1 MFGSVHD
8 ELALDGPHAVHL
20 VLREQLVT
28 GDHQRVHVGDGATC
42 SLKTSKVNK
51 NHRLLLL
58 KLDKQSGGTIYRPF
72 LAQLGH
78 LYTLI
83 CCKNC
88 NLCLKKTKIN
98 EKEAGVGPF
107 FKKTIPGAMMLSPL
121 VKPMISLILEKVAC
135 SIRMKTGAIS

>member
-72 LAQLGH
+72 LVA
-78 LYTLI
+78 
-83 CCKNC
+83 
-88 NLCLKKTKIN
+88 N
-98 EKEAGVGPF
+98 EALGVGCSKPCSLQELA
-107 FKKTIPGAMMLSPL
+107 GRWLRVCLSSFNNRRLCQPL
-121 VKPMISLILEKVAC
+121 
-135 SIRMKTGAIS
+135 